1 MGLLVKLIGGTSY
14 QKGDIKASGIRIL
27 RGGNIQNNK
36 LVFYDDDVFLPSTYF
51 ESEKNIQAGDTIIV
65 ASTGSPTVIGKPA
78 LICESVPDTQIG
90 AFLRIVRPYLNAL
103 CPYVQL
109 VFTTE
114 YYREHIRSKAKGTN
128 INNVKAEYIEEMLIP
143 VPPIAEQQ
151 RIILKSREVVSII
164 MSR

>member
-1 MGLLVKLIGGTSY
+1 MQCLSLFCSL
-14 QKGDIKASGIRIL
+14 
-27 RGGNIQNNK
+27 
-36 LVFYDDDVFLPSTYF
+36 YF

-78 LICESVPDTQIG
+78 LISESVPDTQIG

-128 INNVKAEYIEEMLIP
+128 INNIKAEYIEETYSKNGDLLYKESLTINDKDGMW
-143 VPPIAEQQ
+143 
-151 RIILKSREVVSII
+151 KF
-164 MSR
+164 